1 MMAVIANRRSVMTLF
16 SRPTDIHSH
25 RTRLVLAEKNINI
38 EITSVLGSDL
48 PEDLMDLNPYH
59 TVPTLVDRDLTL
71 YDSRVIIEYLDER
84 FPHPPLMPVDPVMRA
99 QFRLALFRIETDW
112 YSIAEE
118 AESTADG
125 KLSSK
130 SRKLLRESILQSNEL
145 FGARPYFLSDE
156 FSLVDA
162 SIAPILWRLPV
173 YGIDLGSQA
182 EAIET
187 YMERVFARESF
198 QRSMTE
204 LEQEM
209 RL

>member
-1 MMAVIANRRSVMTLF
+1 MAVIANRRSVMTLF

-38 EITSVLGSDL
+38 EITSVLGSEL

-118 AESTADG
+118 AESTSDG

-187 YMERVFARESF
+187 YMERVFARQSF

>member
-1 MMAVIANRRSVMTLF
+1 MAVIANRRSVMTLF

-38 EITSVLGSDL
+38 EISNVLGNDL

-118 AESTADG
+118 AETTSDG

-145 FGARPYFLSDE
+145 FGACPYFLSDD

-182 EAIET
+182 EAIEN
-187 YMERVFARESF
+187 YMERVFARQSF

>member
-1 MMAVIANRRSVMTLF
+1 MAVIANRRSVMTLF

-38 EITSVLGSDL
+38 EIANVPGPEL

-59 TVPTLVDRDLTL
+59 TVPTLVDRDLVL

-118 AESTADG
+118 ANDTSDG
-125 KLSSK
+125 RLNSK
-130 SRKLLRESILQSNEL
+130 SRKLLRESIMQSAEL
-145 FGARPYFLSDE
+145 FSARDYFLSDE

-173 YGIDLGSQA
+173 YGIELGSQA
-182 EAIET
+182 EAIEE
-187 YMERVFARESF
+187 YMKRVFARRSF
-198 QRSMTE
+198 QQSLTE

>member
-1 MMAVIANRRSVMTLF
+1 MAVIANRRSVMTFF

-118 AESTADG
+118 AESTSDG
-125 KLSSK
+125 KLNSK
-130 SRKLLRESILQSNEL
+130 SRKLFRESILQSNEL
-145 FGARPYFLSDE
+145 FGARPYFLSDD

-182 EAIET
+182 EAIEK
-187 YMERVFARESF
+187 YMERVFARPSF

>member
-1 MMAVIANRRSVMTLF
+1 MAVIANRRSVMTLF

-38 EITSVLGSDL
+38 EISNVMGADL

-112 YSIAEE
+112 YSLAEE
-118 AESTADG
+118 AEASGDGRLST
-125 KLSSK
+125 K
-130 SRKLLRESILQSNEL
+130 SRKLLRESILQSTEL
-145 FGARPYFLSDE
+145 FGARPYFLSEE

-173 YGIDLGSQA
+173 YGIELGSQA
-182 EAIET
+182 APIEE
-187 YMERVFARESF
+187 YMKRVFARRSF
-198 QRSMTE
+198 QQSLTE